1 MRPSRLA
8 LFLSTAGSDFARL
21 AVASGVD
28 VVIVD
33 GEHGHPLDSTLDGV
47 CSAVHEAGGR
57 CFVRITLDQTGM
69 IGRLLDAGLDGL
81 VISGVE
87 DPADLARVADLARF
101 VPDGMRSVNPFV
113 VAATPIGD
121 EDALRQS
128 AASVELWA
136 MAETRALLAIAS
148 ARDSSVLD
156 PGLVARWTGFV
167 VGPYDLAA
175 ATGQVSSPDND
186 ALVVDVTIFQDFARS
201 NGLAMGLFS
210 RSDDVMRRWRARG
223 ITPDLVIVGY
233 DRDVWFAEMSRRV
246 GQYEDQSV
254 NDV

>member
-1 MRPSRLA
+1 MHPSRLA
-8 LFLSTAGSDFARL
+8 LFLSTAGADFARL
-21 AVASGVD
+21 AVSSGVN

-57 CFVRITLDQTGM
+57 CFVRITLDQTGS

-81 VISGVE
+81 VVSGVE
-87 DPADLARVADLARF
+87 DPTEMKLVADLARF
-101 VPDGMRSVNPFV
+101 APDGVRSVNPFV

-121 EDALRQS
+121 EGALRRR
-128 AASVELWA
+128 AADVELWA
-136 MAETRALLAIAS
+136 MAETKALLAIARRSDTS
-148 ARDSSVLD
+148 ALD
-156 PGLVARWTGFV
+156 PGLIARWTGFV

-175 ATGQVSSPDND
+175 ATGKVSSPDDD
-186 ALVVDVTIFQDFARS
+186 ALVSDVTVFQDFARS

-223 ITPDLVIVGY
+223 ISPDLVIVGY
-233 DRDVWFAEMSRRV
+233 DRDVWFTQMSRRV
-246 GQYEDQSV
+246 AQYRDE
-254 NDV
+254 